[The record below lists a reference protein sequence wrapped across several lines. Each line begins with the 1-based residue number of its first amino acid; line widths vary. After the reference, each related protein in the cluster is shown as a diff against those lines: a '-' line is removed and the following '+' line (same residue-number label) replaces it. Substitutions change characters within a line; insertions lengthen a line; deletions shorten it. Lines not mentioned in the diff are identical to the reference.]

1 MKLNITGKKIVVN
14 QKITDAIEAKA
25 EKLSKF
31 FTDDMKANVVIH
43 PEKAK
48 VKMETTLSVKG
59 AIFRAEEVA
68 QDVFDCIDICFDKL
82 ERQMS
87 KYKGKLKSRYQ
98 SKDSIRFEMIP
109 DVEDVSS
116 SKIVR
121 SKTVELTP
129 MTPDE
134 AALQMELLGHT
145 FFVFLN
151 VDTNEVNVVYK
162 RNDSDYGLLETTK

>member
-14 QKITDAIEAKA
+14 QKITDAIE
-25 EKLSKF
+25 EKTKRLSKF

-43 PEKAK
+43 PEQAK

-68 QDVFDCIDICFDKL
+68 QDVFDCIDVVFDKL

-87 KYKGKLKSRYQ
+87 KYKGKLQKKHQ
-98 SKDSIRFEMIP
+98 AKDSIRFEMIP
-109 DVEDVSS
+109 DDVEEST

-121 SKTVELTP
+121 SKVVELSP

-151 VDTNEVNVVYK
+151 DETGEVNVVYK

>member
-68 QDVFDCIDICFDKL
+68 QDVFDCIDIVFDKL